1 MPKNKKHSPTTP
13 WQMHDLVYRGE
24 LDSLSKEEIENLT
37 KPRRNWY
44 RDDVEFKS
52 RAEPR
57 YNPDLNINKKEKEE
71 LLKRLKGK
79 KKAKASKKTKA
90 TTK

>member
-1 MPKNKKHSPTTP
+1 MPKNKKYKKTD
-13 WQMHDLVYRGE
+13 DLVYRGPQGP
-24 LDSLSKEEIENLT
+24 LSKEDLEKL
-37 KPRRNWY
+37 KPKKFFH
-44 RDDVEFKS
+44 DDVEFKS
-52 RAEPR
+52 RAEPF